1 MELTFKLYL
10 PFIFILFYLPRNH
23 AGYGGNDIFTSL
35 EAMRRLWAEERV
47 FVEKIEQVIRDMKTI
62 LPEME
67 RYEFLFFR
75 SKFFKNSQRILNLC
89 VVFCVKTS

>member
-35 EAMRRLWAEERV
+35 EAMRRLWAEGGIQQLRGQN
-47 FVEKIEQVIRDMKTI
+47 FII
-62 LPEME
+62 
-67 RYEFLFFR
+67 F
-75 SKFFKNSQRILNLC
+75 
-89 VVFCVKTS
+89 

>member
-10 PFIFILFYLPRNH
+10 LFIFILFFLPRNH

-35 EAMRRLWAEERV
+35 EAMRRLWAEERI

-62 LPEME
+62 VPEME
-67 RYEFLFFR
+67 R
-75 SKFFKNSQRILNLC
+75 
-89 VVFCVKTS
+89 

>member
-1 MELTFKLYL
+1 MELTFKLFL

-35 EAMRRLWAEERV
+35 EAMRRLWVEERV

-62 LPEME
+62 VPEME
-67 RYEFLFFR
+67 R
-75 SKFFKNSQRILNLC
+75 
-89 VVFCVKTS
+89 

>member
-1 MELTFKLYL
+1 MELTFKLFL

-35 EAMRRLWAEERV
+35 EAMRRLWVEERV

-62 LPEME
+62 VPEME
-67 RYEFLFFR
+67 RYVESHKKLE
-75 SKFFKNSQRILNLC
+75 LNQEPN
-89 VVFCVKTS
+89 VDYGPSY

>member
-62 LPEME
+62 VPEME
-67 RYEFLFFR
+67 RYELLFFQ
-75 SKFFKNSQRILNLC
+75 SKFFKISQRILNLC